1 MDTALARAIE
11 LVGGPAALARTL
23 GITSQAVSQWDRVPV
38 ERAFEVERAT
48 NGQVTAEELRPDFFG
63 RRMAI

>member
-23 GITSQAVSQWDRVPV
+23 GITSQAISQWERVPV

-48 NGQVTAEELRPDFFG
+48 GGKITAEELRPDFFG

>member
-11 LVGGPAALARTL
+11 AVGSAAALGRAL
-23 GITSQAVSQWDRVPV
+23 GISGQAISQWERVPV

-48 NGQVTAEELRPDFFG
+48 GGKVTAEELRPDFFG